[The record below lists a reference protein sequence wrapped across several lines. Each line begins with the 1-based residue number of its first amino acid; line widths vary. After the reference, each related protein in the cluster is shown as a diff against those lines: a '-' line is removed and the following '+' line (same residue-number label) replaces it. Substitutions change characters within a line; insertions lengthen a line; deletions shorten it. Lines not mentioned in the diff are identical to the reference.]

1 MDGAI
6 AKTWSDVQ
14 KRRLR
19 ELDAGSDILSREFPG
34 LGEREDAF
42 REIEKNLV
50 RQGRRKLDEL
60 RAVNLRPA
68 LCRLENTLADT
79 LTGSGFVQVSS
90 PIIMSRGVL
99 AKMGIDARHPLN
111 SQIFRLDDRRCLR
124 PMLAPHLYYLLT
136 DLLRLWEHPVRI
148 FESGPCFRKES
159 QGAQHAAEFTML
171 NLVEMGLP
179 EESCRERL
187 QELAGLVTRA
197 AGLPGFSLQTEA
209 SVVYGQT
216 IDVLAGKE
224 QIEVGSAALGPHPLD
239 RPWKISVPWVG
250 IGFGLERLLMAR
262 DGGKNLSRYG
272 RSLSYLDGV
281 RLKI

>member
-1 MDGAI
+1 MNGTM

-19 ELDAGSDILSREFPG
+19 ELDAGSKVLSREFSA
-34 LGEREDAF
+34 LDERDNAF
-42 REIEKNLV
+42 REIEKDLV
-50 RQGRRKLDEL
+50 RQGRRQLEQL
-60 RAVNLRPA
+60 RSIHLRPA
-68 LCRLENTLADT
+68 LCRLESTLVDT
-79 LTGSGFVQVSS
+79 LNGSGFVQVSS

-99 AKMGIDARHPLN
+99 AKMGIDAGHPLN
-111 SQIFRLDDRRCLR
+111 SQVFRLDDRRCLR

-148 FESGPCFRKES
+148 FESGPCFRKET

-179 EESCRERL
+179 GAACRERL
-187 QELAGLVTRA
+187 EELAGLVTRA
-197 AGLPGFSLQTEA
+197 AGLTGFSLQTEA

-224 QIEVGSAALGPHPLD
+224 PIEVGSAALGPHPLD

-262 DGGKNLSRYG
+262 DGGENLSRYG

-281 RLKI
+281 RLNI